1 MTTILL
7 DTHVVHWWSA
17 DARRL
22 SAAASE
28 AIASAD
34 EMAVAAISW
43 FELAW
48 LAERGRIAVA
58 MPARSW
64 LERLATGIRTID
76 ATPAIAA
83 TAAALPRSF
92 PSDPADRI
100 IYATAIEEGLPLITR
115 DERVLAYPHPRR
127 IAIW

>member
-1 MTTILL
+1 MTAILL

-100 IYATAIEEGLPLITR
+100 IYATAIEEGLPLVTR
-115 DERVLAYPHPRR
+115 DERLLAYPHPRR

>member
-83 TAAALPRSF
+83 TATALPRSF

>member
-1 MTTILL
+1 
-7 DTHVVHWWSA
+7 
-17 DARRL
+17 
-22 SAAASE
+22 
-28 AIASAD
+28 
-34 EMAVAAISW
+34 MAVAAISW